1 MLRYKLVIHI
11 YITVCAKVNLPS
23 RRHKMRIVYFDNN
36 ATTPID
42 PRVKEA
48 VLPYLGERF
57 GNPSSIH
64 EAGRPVKAALDEAR
78 SYVAEAIGANKEE
91 IYFTASGTE
100 ADNWAI
106 KGAVHASKSAKKH
119 IITSSIE
126 HEAVRNT
133 CRFLVKQGIDVTFL
147 PVDQYAMVDPDDV
160 RRAIRPETALI
171 TIMHSNN
178 EVGTIQPIAEIAKI
192 ARDAGVPMHT
202 DAVQSLG
209 KVPLNVKELG
219 IDMLAI
225 SGHKI
230 YALKGCGA
238 LYIRSGVKIAKF
250 VHGGHQER
258 GRRAG
263 TENVVGIVALGMA
276 CKLAKEQGGTEPQ
289 EICKLRDRLEAGILE
304 RIPHTTLNGHPQKRL
319 CSTANIRFEYLEGE
333 SILLRLNARGV
344 CVSTG
349 SACSS
354 ESLEPSPVLTAMG
367 IEPQHV
373 HGAIRF
379 SLGRMN
385 TQDDVDYVLDVLPPI
400 IEELRKMSPLY
411 PG

>member
-1 MLRYKLVIHI
+1 
-11 YITVCAKVNLPS
+11 
-23 RRHKMRIVYFDNN
+23 MRMVYFDNN

-42 PRVKEA
+42 PRVREA

-64 EAGRPVKAALDEAR
+64 EAGRPGKAALDEAR
-78 SYVAEAIGANKEE
+78 SCIADAIGATKEE
-91 IYFTASGTE
+91 VFFTASGTE

-106 KGAVHASKSAKKH
+106 KGAVYASKKDKKH
-119 IITSSIE
+119 VITSSIE

-133 CRFLVKQGIDVTFL
+133 CRFLMKQGVDVTFL

-160 RRAIRPETALI
+160 RRAIRPETILI

-178 EVGTIQPIAEIAKI
+178 EVGTLQPIEEIAKI
-192 ARDAGVPMHT
+192 AREASIPMHT
-202 DAVQSLG
+202 DAIQSLG
-209 KVPLNVKELG
+209 KVPLDVNELG
-219 IDMLAI
+219 LDMMAI

-238 LYIRSGVKIAKF
+238 LYIKAGTRVQQLI
-250 VHGGHQER
+250 HGGHQER
-258 GRRAG
+258 GKRAG
-263 TENVVGIVALGMA
+263 TENVVGIVALGAA
-276 CKLAKEQGGTEPQ
+276 CKLVSEHCGAEPQ
-289 EICKLRDRLEAGILE
+289 DICTLRDRLEAGILE
-304 RIPHTTLNGHPQKRL
+304 KVPHTTVNGHPEKRL

-333 SILLRLNARGV
+333 SILLRLNAKGV

-367 IEPQHV
+367 IEPQQV

-385 TQDDVDYVLDVLPPI
+385 TPDDVDYVLEVLPPI
-400 IEELRKMSPLY
+400 IAELRKMSPLF